1 MKAKAIFLLIPLFI
15 FSAILAGPPASAQE
29 TGPAD
34 AGKSE
39 EQAMAVMKRM
49 AGYLS
54 QAKQFS
60 FTTETGFD
68 AVQEFGQ
75 KIEFGETRTYLL
87 SRPDRLRVDA
97 TKRDG
102 SKSQL
107 IFDGKDIA
115 LYFAKENVYATEAR
129 PGTLDQA
136 IEHFTNDLDM
146 RLPLA
151 ELLSSKLAHALP
163 ELVREAAYVE
173 KSFVAG
179 IPCDHV
185 AFRGDEAD
193 LQLWVS
199 QGATPLP
206 QRIVIT
212 FTRIDGRPQF
222 WAQFSN
228 WNLTPETP
236 KSLFAFKPPASAA
249 KIAFAPK
256 QTLLPGGAMKKEGK

>member
-1 MKAKAIFLLIPLFI
+1 MKAKTVFLIIPMLI
-15 FSAILAGPPASAQE
+15 FSAILAGTPASAQE
-29 TGPAD
+29 TGSAD

-39 EQAMAVMKRM
+39 EQAMSVMKRM
-49 AGYLS
+49 TVYLI
-54 QAKQFS
+54 QANHFS
-60 FTTETGFD
+60 ITIETGFD

-75 KIEFGETRTYLL
+75 KIEFGETRTYTL

-102 SKSQL
+102 SKCQFV
-107 IFDGKDIA
+107 FDGKELA
-115 LYFAKENVYATEAR
+115 LYFAKENVYVTEAR

-151 ELLSSKLAHALP
+151 ELLSSKLATALP

-185 AFRGDEAD
+185 AFRGDNAD

-212 FTRIDGRPQF
+212 FTRVDGRPQF

-228 WNLTPETP
+228 WNFTQQAA
-236 KSLFAFKPPASAA
+236 KSLFTFTPPAGAA

-256 QTLLPGGAMKKEGK
+256 QRMLPGGDMTKEGK